1 MNVLVQTRATS
12 RVDTSMRW
20 ITYASTPLVKM
31 RNFVQNLRRYGLA
44 GTIDLYCYRSR
55 ETYRDWRLGIRTAG
69 YIEAD
74 ALGHG
79 QDSFAY
85 EPINY
90 RCLDIVFGH
99 LEPDSENDVFLDY
112 VLPYAHVNER
122 RDRWRPRFFDAF
134 AEPARRSASIEDAV
148 ATLNRV
154 VYEYLGVAYHGT
166 KRPHDNQSLPWVVPC
181 TVRADECSS
190 PLPAS

>member
-1 MNVLVQTRATS
+1 
-12 RVDTSMRW
+12 MRW

-79 QDSFAY
+79 QDASAY

-90 RCLDIVFGH
+90 RCLDIVFRY
-99 LEPDSENDVFLDY
+99 LEPDSDNDVFLDY
-112 VLPYAHVNER
+112 GCGKGRAVVTAATYPFR
-122 RDRWRPRFFDAF
+122 RVIGVELWS
-134 AEPARRSASIEDAV
+134 ELSELASIRRETVWSCKSRGFLAAEFGED
-148 ATLNRV
+148 
-154 VYEYLGVAYHGT
+154 
-166 KRPHDNQSLPWVVPC
+166 D
-181 TVRADECSS
+181 
-190 PLPAS
+190 